1 MRLREDMYTW
11 RSYVALS
18 GAHKLL
24 VLLTTVVYI
33 LKLKVAV
40 STLVDEYWFIH
51 RWMETVLT
59 CSILSFRG
67 QYSGVTEFENM
78 MPSTVDGTG
87 TATLTF
93 SENISA
99 DDFYT
104 VTITIVQEPETG
116 EMSEFQQI
124 MRETNISKIT

>member
-1 MRLREDMYTW
+1 MDGNCFDMFNT
-11 RSYVALS
+11 
-18 GAHKLL
+18 
-24 VLLTTVVYI
+24 
-33 LKLKVAV
+33 
-40 STLVDEYWFIH
+40 E
-51 RWMETVLT
+51 
-59 CSILSFRG
+59 FRG

-78 MPSTVDGTG
+78 MPTVDGTG

>member
-1 MRLREDMYTW
+1 MDGNCFNMFDTE
-11 RSYVALS
+11 
-18 GAHKLL
+18 
-24 VLLTTVVYI
+24 
-33 LKLKVAV
+33 
-40 STLVDEYWFIH
+40 
-51 RWMETVLT
+51 
-59 CSILSFRG
+59 FRG
-67 QYSGVTEFENM
+67 QYSGVMEFENNI
-78 MPSTVDGTG
+78 PTVDGTG

-99 DDFYT
+99 DDFYA

>member
-1 MRLREDMYTW
+1 MD
-11 RSYVALS
+11 
-18 GAHKLL
+18 GN
-24 VLLTTVVYI
+24 
-33 LKLKVAV
+33 
-40 STLVDEYWFIH
+40 
-51 RWMETVLT
+51 
-59 CSILSFRG
+59 CSDIFNTEFRG

-78 MPSTVDGTG
+78 MPTVNGTG
-87 TATLTF
+87 TVNLTF

-104 VTITIVQEPETG
+104 VTITVVQEPETG